1 MKLDTK
7 LKLLTVNIVTGTL
20 AMTIGLVM
28 LPAVK
33 ERRHKAAFIAISAV
47 GTVTV
52 ALTLK
57 EIHRI
62 DVAMNKG
69 EIS

>member
-1 MKLDTK
+1 MNLDTK
-7 LKLLTVNIVTGTL
+7 LKLLTVNSITGTL

-33 ERRHKAAFIAISAV
+33 KRSHKAAFIAISTI
-47 GTVTV
+47 GTVTT
-52 ALTLK
+52 ALALK

-69 EIS
+69 EL